1 MNYRDLAQSVLAG
14 HSVTRDEAIAM
25 MRVPDDELGELLD
38 GALVLRERHFGRDV
52 RVHVLQNAKSG
63 ACPEDC
69 TFCSQSVRYPSPVER
84 YKTQTIDE
92 LLAGARAA
100 YEAGAVTYCMVTATR
115 HPSERDLDALCAAV
129 ERIKEELPLRI
140 CTSLGL
146 LTQAKAERLAAAGVD
161 RYNHNLESSQD
172 YFPELVTTH
181 EWSDRQDT
189 IRAAR
194 GAGMEACA
202 GGILGMGES
211 LEDRVDLALSLRE
224 LGVESIPVNLLDP
237 RPGTPLGDKTRMEI
251 SDALRGLA
259 MFRFVH
265 PSKEIRIAG
274 GREAVLADR
283 QAEGLK
289 AANSIFSNG
298 YLTTPGQS
306 ASTDQELLE
315 ANGFRAVLVDEFPP
329 ATASVLADAAPH
341 A

>member
-1 MNYRDLAQSVLAG
+1 MNYLELANSVLEG
-14 HSVTRDEAIAM
+14 HVITRDEALAM
-25 MRVPDDELGELLD
+25 MAVPDEEVSQLLE

-84 YKTQTIDE
+84 YKTQTVDE
-92 LLAGARAA
+92 LMAGARAA

-115 HPSERDLDALCAAV
+115 HPSERDMDALCDAV
-129 ERIKEELPLRI
+129 ERIKSELPLKI

-146 LTQAKAERLAAAGVD
+146 LTEQKAARLAAAGVD

-259 MFRFVH
+259 MFRFIH

-274 GREAVLADR
+274 GREAVLRER
-283 QAEGLK
+283 QADGLK

-315 ANGFRAVLVDEFPP
+315 TNGFRAVLVDEFPP
-329 ATASVLADAAPH
+329 ATASARSDATH

>member
-1 MNYRDLAQSVLAG
+1 MDYHSLALSVLEG
-14 HSVTRDEAIAM
+14 HAVSRDEALTMLRA
-25 MRVPDDELGELLD
+25 PAGELDALLD
-38 GALVLRERHFGRDV
+38 GALVIRERHFRRDV

-69 TFCSQSVRYPSPVER
+69 TFCSQSVRYASPVQR

-115 HPSERDLDALCAAV
+115 HPSERDLDTLCEAV
-129 ERIKEELPLRI
+129 ERIKAELPLRI

-146 LTQAKAERLAAAGVD
+146 LTEAKAGRLAAAGVD

-172 YFPELVTTH
+172 FFPELVTTH
-181 EWSDRQDT
+181 DWSDRQAT

-194 GAGMEACA
+194 GAGMEACS
-202 GGILGMGES
+202 GGILGMGERD
-211 LEDRVDLALSLRE
+211 EDRVDLALALRD
-224 LGVESIPVNLLDP
+224 LGVESVPVNLLDP
-237 RPGTPLGDKTRMEI
+237 RPGTPLGDREPMTAE
-251 SDALRGLA
+251 DALRGLA

-265 PSKEIRIAG
+265 PATEIRIAG

-283 QAEGLK
+283 QADGLK
-289 AANSIFSNG
+289 AANSIFSGG
-298 YLTTPGQS
+298 YLTTPGQE
-306 ASTDQELLE
+306 ASEDRKLLE
-315 ANGFRAVLVDEFPP
+315 AHGFRAVVIDELPP
-329 ATASVLADAAPH
+329 AIAGLGAPAH